1 MSPLNATLL
10 IQIGNFVVAWK
21 VLDHFLLKECVQEV
35 RSDDHVITSL
45 QESVLIGQVALRK
58 VEEEQVRIL
67 ADIREQFAI
76 ALPPV
81 SRDLALKTI
90 PIDQFLVG
98 RECDVALCKQTA
110 DAVVALVVKRIA
122 HV

>member
-21 VLDHFLLKECVQEV
+21 VFDHFLLKECVQEV
-35 RSDDHVITSL
+35 RSDDYVIASL

-58 VEEEQVRIL
+58 VEEEQVRVL
-67 ADIREQFAI
+67 ADIREQFTV

-81 SRDLALKTI
+81 PPDLALKTI
-90 PIDQFLVG
+90 PLDQFFVG
-98 RECDVALCKQTA
+98 QECDVTLCKEAA
-110 DAVVALVVKRIA
+110 DAVVKMVVKRIT